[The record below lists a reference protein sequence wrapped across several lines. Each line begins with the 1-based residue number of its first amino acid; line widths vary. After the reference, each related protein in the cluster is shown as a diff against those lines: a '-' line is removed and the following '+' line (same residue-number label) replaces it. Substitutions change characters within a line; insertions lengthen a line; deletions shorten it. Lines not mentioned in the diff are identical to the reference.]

1 MDIEWNQLKIREF
14 SSDSA
19 KASGCR
25 STPTVG
31 PCVHFGGGSENL
43 WSRAKHAAL
52 FTDLS
57 CAIRTEELLFP
68 RDMPILKRT
77 NRNFEP
83 SLQILPFALSGM
95 MPAYSCN
102 HTLDSSVAPKIIYW
116 TAYGCIKFCNLV
128 AYNCTHVSL
137 TTVKSCFETIL
148 LQNLQAQHFQEA
160 FSSLINCS

>member
-1 MDIEWNQLKIREF
+1 TE
-14 SSDSA
+14 
-19 KASGCR
+19 
-25 STPTVG
+25 
-31 PCVHFGGGSENL
+31 
-43 WSRAKHAAL
+43 
-52 FTDLS
+52 LS
-57 CAIRTEELLFP
+57 CAIRTEELLFS

-77 NRNFEP
+77 NRNFERVFRFY
-83 SLQILPFALSGM
+83 LALSGM

-102 HTLDSSVAPKIIYW
+102 HMLDSSVAPKIIYW

-160 FSSLINCS
+160 FS